1 MSNNDTSE
9 PTGEETPQ
17 IKLGQG
23 GYFDQD
29 IYGGSKSKFAGYVTS
44 IAPNEQV
51 SQIAYST
58 CVL

>member
-1 MSNNDTSE
+1 MASDTNQ
-9 PTGEETPQ
+9 TGEETPQ
-17 IKLGQG
+17 IKLGEG

-51 SQIAYST
+51 CICSYSIVV
-58 CVL
+58 CIC